1 MTKTVTRPENTTTV
15 RPMTRRGPDG
25 RPQETEEMEQRAAE
39 AQKADRDTPR
49 PRPISVTSNPD

>member
-1 MTKTVTRPENTTTV
+1 MSKPIPENTPAI

-39 AQKADRDTPR
+39 AQKADAVR
-49 PRPISVTSNPD
+49 PRRTPLNLVGNPD